1 MAHLPDP
8 KLHRWETGQ
17 QISSAVLNHDFG
29 ALHALAEYAADLA
42 VTPDPNAA
50 EALQRVGNAESRIA
64 ALERRNQATAR
75 ELGEREYTPLA
86 TFGALVQQVSVLR
99 DPLREA
105 TTTLRS
111 EVSRRHAAEAALA
124 ARLALVESTPKPP
137 AAPSVEAFE
146 QLQAELAEARAEA
159 SAAAWQA
166 ERLRTDVAEL
176 RQHLA
181 DTHAERMRAPFV
193 PLSALAGL
201 LKRMDAFQASTAAED
216 VAAIRGEVAR
226 LGRLIADTDRREV
239 LQRQFTPRSAFAYLL
254 KRVER
259 LEGRPT

>member
-8 KLHRWETGQ
+8 KLHRWEGGQ
-17 QISSAVLNHDFG
+17 PISAGVLNRDFG

-50 EALQRVGNAESRIA
+50 EALQRVGSAEGRIA

-86 TFGALVQQVSVLR
+86 TFGALVQQVSALR
-99 DPLREA
+99 DPLAHAAAQLRTE
-105 TTTLRS
+105 TT
-111 EVSRRHAAEAALA
+111 RRHGIERTLEQ
-124 ARLALVESTPKPP
+124 RLALVESTPKPP
-137 AAPSVEAFE
+137 PAPSVEAFE
-146 QLQAELAEARAEA
+146 QLQVELAAARAEARAA
-159 SAAAWQA
+159 TA
-166 ERLRTDVAEL
+166 ELAGMRADVAGL

-216 VAAIRGEVAR
+216 VAAMRGEVAR
-226 LGRLIADTDRREV
+226 LERLIADTDRREV